1 MCGTISFY
9 LRLLI
14 SACIF
19 SNGIIIQT
27 QSCLKPYSEETAPAT
42 TAQPAATYDDLV
54 AAKPIAAPAAA
65 PRRLMLPSFL
75 TCVYIYSINL

>member
-27 QSCLKPYSEETAPAT
+27 QSCLKPSSEETAPAT

-65 PRRLMLPSFL
+65 PAAYHS
-75 TCVYIYSINL
+75 